1 MSWLITEID
10 GLKSGNNF
18 IEYKML
24 NFLKRVVTKKLLIY
38 AINISVNILVIY
50 FQIWGQDKI
59 DKKQKVILEKYV
71 NTKDNI
77 TVTKDTENL
86 VYLLDGHITKST
98 TLKMPKGIGLNKEN
112 KEILLENIIT
122 YISTNYPESTILKS
136 NNDEILVDLGY
147 TKRQINF
154 LGWEKVRMV
163 LFVAGSKDD
172 YKLYLIATV
181 KIASGN
187 SFLPPPS
194 KEFTQLESE
203 SAHNVKEYL
212 ERFLADLGKAISE
225 PKTDTRD

>member
-10 GLKSGNNF
+10 GLKSGNNS

-38 AINISVNILVIY
+38 AVNISVNILVIY
-50 FQIWGQDKI
+50 FQIRGEEKI
-59 DKKQKVILEKYV
+59 DIKEKVILQKYV
-71 NTKDNI
+71 KTKDNI
-77 TVTKDTENL
+77 TVTMDTENL
-86 VYLLDGHITKST
+86 VYLLDGYITKST
-98 TLKMPKGIGLNKEN
+98 TFKMPKGIGLNKEN

-187 SFLPPPS
+187 PFLPPPS

>member
-10 GLKSGNNF
+10 GLKSGNNS
-18 IEYKML
+18 IDYKMF
-24 NFLKRVVTKKLLIY
+24 NFLKRVVTKRLLIY
-38 AINISVNILVIY
+38 AVNISVNILVIY
-50 FQIWGQDKI
+50 FQIWGQEKI
-59 DKKQKVILEKYV
+59 DTKEKVILQKYV
-71 NTKDNI
+71 KTKDNI

-86 VYLLDGHITKST
+86 VYLLDGYITKST

-194 KEFTQLESE
+194 KEFSQLESE

>member
-1 MSWLITEID
+1 
-10 GLKSGNNF
+10 
-18 IEYKML
+18 ML

>member
-1 MSWLITEID
+1 
-10 GLKSGNNF
+10 
-18 IEYKML
+18 ML

-38 AINISVNILVIY
+38 VLNLSVNILVIY
-50 FQIWGQDKI
+50 FQFLGQEKMNI
-59 DKKQKVILEKYV
+59 KEKVILQKYV
-71 NTKDNI
+71 KTKDNI
-77 TVTKDTENL
+77 TVTKDTECL
-86 VYLLDGHITKST
+86 VYLLDGYITKSI
-98 TLKMPKGIGLNKEN
+98 TLKLPKGIGLNKEN

-136 NNDEILVDLGY
+136 NNEGILVDLGY
-147 TKRQINF
+147 TKRQISF

-163 LFVAGSKDD
+163 LFVAGSKGD

-187 SFLPPPS
+187 PFLPPPS

-225 PKTDTRD
+225 PKTDIRD

>member
-1 MSWLITEID
+1 
-10 GLKSGNNF
+10 
-18 IEYKML
+18 ML
-24 NFLKRVVTKKLLIY
+24 NFLKRVITKKLLIY
-38 AINISVNILVIY
+38 AVNISVNILVIY
-50 FQIWGQDKI
+50 FQFWGQEKI
-59 DKKQKVILEKYV
+59 DIKEKVILQKYV
-71 NTKDNI
+71 KTKDNM

-122 YISTNYPESTILKS
+122 YISTKYPESTILKS
-136 NNDEILVDLGY
+136 INDEILVDLGY
-147 TKRQINF
+147 TKREINF

-172 YKLYLIATV
+172 YKIYLIATV

-187 SFLPPPS
+187 PFLPPPS

-212 ERFLADLGKAISE
+212 ERFLADLGKAVSE

>member
-1 MSWLITEID
+1 
-10 GLKSGNNF
+10 
-18 IEYKML
+18 ML

-38 AINISVNILVIY
+38 AVNISVNILVIY
-50 FQIWGQDKI
+50 FQFWGQEKI
-59 DKKQKVILEKYV
+59 EIKEKVILQKYV
-71 NTKDNI
+71 KTKDNM

-122 YISTNYPESTILKS
+122 YISTKYPESTILKS
-136 NNDEILVDLGY
+136 INDEILVDLGY
-147 TKRQINF
+147 TKREIKF

-187 SFLPPPS
+187 PFLPPPS

-212 ERFLADLGKAISE
+212 ERFLADLGKAVSE

>member
-1 MSWLITEID
+1 
-10 GLKSGNNF
+10 
-18 IEYKML
+18 ML
-24 NFLKRVVTKKLLIY
+24 NFLKRVVKKKLLIY
-38 AINISVNILVIY
+38 VLNISVNILVIY
-50 FQIWGQDKI
+50 FQIWGQEKI
-59 DKKQKVILEKYV
+59 DTKEKVILQKYV
-71 NTKDNI
+71 KTKDNI

-86 VYLLDGHITKST
+86 VYLLDGYITKST

-122 YISTNYPESTILKS
+122 YVSTKYPESTILKS
-136 NNDEILVDLGY
+136 NNYEILVDLGY

-187 SFLPPPS
+187 PFLPPPS
-194 KEFTQLESE
+194 KEFTQLEGE

>member
-1 MSWLITEID
+1 
-10 GLKSGNNF
+10 
-18 IEYKML
+18 ML
-24 NFLKRVVTKKLLIY
+24 NFLKRVVRKKLLIY

-50 FQIWGQDKI
+50 FQIWGQEKI
-59 DKKQKVILEKYV
+59 DKKEKVILEKYV
-71 NTKDNI
+71 KTKDNI

-86 VYLLDGHITKST
+86 VYLLDGYITKST

>member
-1 MSWLITEID
+1 
-10 GLKSGNNF
+10 
-18 IEYKML
+18 ML

-38 AINISVNILVIY
+38 AVNISVNILVIY
-50 FQIWGQDKI
+50 FQIWGQEKI

-122 YISTNYPESTILKS
+122 YISSNYPESTILKS

>member
-10 GLKSGNNF
+10 GLKSGNNS
-18 IEYKML
+18 IEYKMF

-50 FQIWGQDKI
+50 FQIWGQEKI
-59 DKKQKVILEKYV
+59 DKKEKVILQKYV
-71 NTKDNI
+71 KTKDNI

>member
-1 MSWLITEID
+1 M
-10 GLKSGNNF
+10 LK
-18 IEYKML
+18 
-24 NFLKRVVTKKLLIY
+24 FLKRVVTKKLLIY
-38 AINISVNILVIY
+38 VLNISVNILVIY
-50 FQIWGQDKI
+50 FQIWGQEKI
-59 DKKQKVILEKYV
+59 DKKEKVILQKYV
-71 NTKDNI
+71 KTKDNI
-77 TVTKDTENL
+77 TVTMDTENL
-86 VYLLDGHITKST
+86 VYLLDGYIAKST
-98 TLKMPKGIGLNKEN
+98 TLKLPKGIGLNKEN

-136 NNDEILVDLGY
+136 NNDEILVNLGY

-187 SFLPPPS
+187 PFLPPPS

>member
-10 GLKSGNNF
+10 GLKSGNNS

-50 FQIWGQDKI
+50 FQIWGQEKI
-59 DKKQKVILEKYV
+59 DKKEKVILEKYV
-71 NTKDNI
+71 KTKDNI

-187 SFLPPPS
+187 PFLPPPN
-194 KEFTQLESE
+194 KEFTQLENE

-212 ERFLADLGKAISE
+212 ERFLAKVKFVQI
-225 PKTDTRD
+225 

>member
-1 MSWLITEID
+1 
-10 GLKSGNNF
+10 
-18 IEYKML
+18 ML
-24 NFLKRVVTKKLLIY
+24 NFLKRVVTKRLLIY
-38 AINISVNILVIY
+38 AVNISVNILVIY
-50 FQIWGQDKI
+50 FQIWGQEKLDIKE
-59 DKKQKVILEKYV
+59 KVILQKYV
-71 NTKDNI
+71 KTKDNI
-77 TVTKDTENL
+77 TITMDTENL
-86 VYLLDGHITKST
+86 VYLLDGYITKST

-122 YISTNYPESTILKS
+122 YVSTKYPESTILKS
-136 NNDEILVDLGY
+136 NNYEILVDLGY

-187 SFLPPPS
+187 PFLPPPS

-203 SAHNVKEYL
+203 YAHNVKEYL
-212 ERFLADLGKAISE
+212 ERFLAELGKAISE

>member
-10 GLKSGNNF
+10 GLKSGSNS
-18 IEYKML
+18 IYYKML
-24 NFLKRVVTKKLLIY
+24 NFLKQVVTKKLLIY
-38 AINISVNILVIY
+38 VLNISVNILVIY
-50 FQIWGQDKI
+50 FQIRGEEKI
-59 DKKQKVILEKYV
+59 DIKEKVILQKYV
-71 NTKDNI
+71 KTKDNI
-77 TVTKDTENL
+77 TFTMDRENL
-86 VYLLDGHITKST
+86 VYLLDGYITKST

-147 TKRQINF
+147 TKRQIKF

-187 SFLPPPS
+187 PFLPPPS

-212 ERFLADLGKAISE
+212 ERFLADLGKAVSE
-225 PKTDTRD
+225 PKKDTRD

>member
-1 MSWLITEID
+1 
-10 GLKSGNNF
+10 
-18 IEYKML
+18 ML
-24 NFLKRVVTKKLLIY
+24 NFLKQVVTKKLLIY
-38 AINISVNILVIY
+38 AVNISVNILVIY
-50 FQIWGQDKI
+50 FQIWGQEKI
-59 DKKQKVILEKYV
+59 DIKEKVILQKYV
-71 NTKDNI
+71 KTKDNI

-86 VYLLDGHITKST
+86 VYLLDGYITKST

-122 YISTNYPESTILKS
+122 YISTKYPESTILKS
-136 NNDEILVDLGY
+136 NNYEILVDLGY

-187 SFLPPPS
+187 PFLPPPS

-212 ERFLADLGKAISE
+212 ERFLADLGKALNE

>member
-1 MSWLITEID
+1 
-10 GLKSGNNF
+10 
-18 IEYKML
+18 ML

-86 VYLLDGHITKST
+86 VYLLDGYITKST

>member
-1 MSWLITEID
+1 
-10 GLKSGNNF
+10 
-18 IEYKML
+18 ML

-38 AINISVNILVIY
+38 AVNISVNILVIY

-59 DKKQKVILEKYV
+59 DIKEKVILQKYV
-71 NTKDNI
+71 KTKDNM

-122 YISTNYPESTILKS
+122 YISTKYPESTILKS

-187 SFLPPPS
+187 PFLPPPS
-194 KEFTQLESE
+194 KEFTLLESE

>member
-1 MSWLITEID
+1 
-10 GLKSGNNF
+10 
-18 IEYKML
+18 ML

-38 AINISVNILVIY
+38 AVNISVNILVIY
-50 FQIWGQDKI
+50 FQIRGQEKI
-59 DKKQKVILEKYV
+59 DIKEKVILQKYV
-71 NTKDNI
+71 KTKDNM

-122 YISTNYPESTILKS
+122 YISTKYPESTILKS

-147 TKRQINF
+147 TKREINF
-154 LGWEKVRMV
+154 LGWEKVRLV

-187 SFLPPPS
+187 PFLPPPS

>member
-1 MSWLITEID
+1 VSWLITEID
-10 GLKSGNNF
+10 GLKSGNNS
-18 IEYKML
+18 IDYKMF
-24 NFLKRVVTKKLLIY
+24 NFLKRVVTKRLLIY
-38 AINISVNILVIY
+38 AVNISVNILVIY
-50 FQIWGQDKI
+50 FQIWGQEKI
-59 DKKQKVILEKYV
+59 DTKEKVILQKYV
-71 NTKDNI
+71 KTKDNI

-86 VYLLDGHITKST
+86 VYLLDGYITKST

-122 YISTNYPESTILKS
+122 YVSTKYPESTILKS
-136 NNDEILVDLGY
+136 NNYEILVDLGY

-187 SFLPPPS
+187 PFLPPPS

-203 SAHNVKEYL
+203 YAHNVKEYL
-212 ERFLADLGKAISE
+212 ERFLAELGKAISE

>member
-10 GLKSGNNF
+10 GLKSGNNS
-18 IEYKML
+18 IDYKML

-38 AINISVNILVIY
+38 AVNISVNILVIY
-50 FQIWGQDKI
+50 FQIWGQEKI
-59 DKKQKVILEKYV
+59 DIKEKVILQKYV
-71 NTKDNI
+71 KTKDNM

-122 YISTNYPESTILKS
+122 YISTKYPESTILKS

-147 TKRQINF
+147 TKREINF

-187 SFLPPPS
+187 PFLPPPS
-194 KEFTQLESE
+194 NEFTQLESE

>member
-1 MSWLITEID
+1 
-10 GLKSGNNF
+10 
-18 IEYKML
+18 ML
-24 NFLKRVVTKKLLIY
+24 NFLKQVVTKKLLIY
-38 AINISVNILVIY
+38 VLNISVNILVIY
-50 FQIWGQDKI
+50 FQIWGQEKI
-59 DKKQKVILEKYV
+59 DIKEKVILQKYV
-71 NTKDNI
+71 KTKDNI
-77 TVTKDTENL
+77 TLTKDTENL
-86 VYLLDGHITKST
+86 VYLLDGYITKST

-122 YISTNYPESTILKS
+122 YISTNYPKSTILKS

-187 SFLPPPS
+187 PFLPPPS
-194 KEFTQLESE
+194 KEFTYLERE

-225 PKTDTRD
+225 LKTDTRD

>member
-1 MSWLITEID
+1 
-10 GLKSGNNF
+10 
-18 IEYKML
+18 ML

-38 AINISVNILVIY
+38 AVNISVNILVIY
-50 FQIWGQDKI
+50 FQIKGEEKI
-59 DKKQKVILEKYV
+59 EIKEKVILKKYV
-71 NTKDNI
+71 KTKDNI
-77 TVTKDTENL
+77 TVTKDIENL
-86 VYLLDGHITKST
+86 VYLLDGYITKST

-122 YISTNYPESTILKS
+122 YISTKYPESTILKS
-136 NNDEILVDLGY
+136 NNYEILVDLGY

-187 SFLPPPS
+187 PFLPPPS

-212 ERFLADLGKAISE
+212 ERFLADLGKALSE

>member
-1 MSWLITEID
+1 
-10 GLKSGNNF
+10 
-18 IEYKML
+18 ML

-38 AINISVNILVIY
+38 AVNISVNILVIY
-50 FQIWGQDKI
+50 FQIWGQEKI
-59 DKKQKVILEKYV
+59 DKKEKVILEKYV
-71 NTKDNI
+71 KTKDNI
-77 TVTKDTENL
+77 TVTMDTENL
-86 VYLLDGHITKST
+86 VYLLDGYITKST
-98 TLKMPKGIGLNKEN
+98 TLKMPKGIGLNEEN

-187 SFLPPPS
+187 PFLPPPS

-203 SAHNVKEYL
+203 YAHNVKEYL
-212 ERFLADLGKAISE
+212 ERFLADLGKALSE

>member
-1 MSWLITEID
+1 
-10 GLKSGNNF
+10 
-18 IEYKML
+18 ML
-24 NFLKRVVTKKLLIY
+24 NFLKRVVKKKLLIY
-38 AINISVNILVIY
+38 VLNISVNILVIY
-50 FQIWGQDKI
+50 FQIWGQEKLDIKE
-59 DKKQKVILEKYV
+59 KVILQKYV
-71 NTKDNI
+71 KTKDNI
-77 TVTKDTENL
+77 TITMDTENL
-86 VYLLDGHITKST
+86 VYLLDGYITKST

-122 YISTNYPESTILKS
+122 YISTNYPKSTILKS

-187 SFLPPPS
+187 PFLPPPS

-203 SAHNVKEYL
+203 YAHNVKEYL
-212 ERFLADLGKAISE
+212 ERFLAELGKAISE

>member
-10 GLKSGNNF
+10 GLKSGNNP
-18 IEYKML
+18 IDYKML
-24 NFLKRVVTKKLLIY
+24 NFLKRVVKKKLLIY
-38 AINISVNILVIY
+38 VLNISVNILVIY
-50 FQIWGQDKI
+50 FQIWGQEKLDIKE
-59 DKKQKVILEKYV
+59 KVILQKYV
-71 NTKDNI
+71 KTKDNI
-77 TVTKDTENL
+77 TITMDTENL
-86 VYLLDGHITKST
+86 VYLLDGYITKST

-122 YISTNYPESTILKS
+122 YISTNYPKSTILKS

-172 YKLYLIATV
+172 YKLYLIAIV

-187 SFLPPPS
+187 PFLPPPS

-203 SAHNVKEYL
+203 YAHNVKEYL
-212 ERFLADLGKAISE
+212 ERFLAELGKAISE

>member
-1 MSWLITEID
+1 MSWLITEIE
-10 GLKSGNNF
+10 GLKSGNNS

-38 AINISVNILVIY
+38 AVNISVNILVIY
-50 FQIWGQDKI
+50 FQIWGQEKI
-59 DKKQKVILEKYV
+59 DKKEKVILEKYV
-71 NTKDNI
+71 KTKDNI
-77 TVTKDTENL
+77 TVTMDTENL
-86 VYLLDGHITKST
+86 VYLLDGYITKST
-98 TLKMPKGIGLNKEN
+98 TLKMPKGIGLNEEN

>member
-1 MSWLITEID
+1 
-10 GLKSGNNF
+10 
-18 IEYKML
+18 ML

-50 FQIWGQDKI
+50 FQIWGQEKI
-59 DKKQKVILEKYV
+59 DKKEKVILQKYV
-71 NTKDNI
+71 KTKDNI
-77 TVTKDTENL
+77 TLTRDTENL

>member
-1 MSWLITEID
+1 M
-10 GLKSGNNF
+10 F
-18 IEYKML
+18 

-50 FQIWGQDKI
+50 FQIWGQEKI
-59 DKKQKVILEKYV
+59 DKKEKVILQKYV
-71 NTKDNI
+71 KTKDNI

>member
-1 MSWLITEID
+1 
-10 GLKSGNNF
+10 
-18 IEYKML
+18 ML

-50 FQIWGQDKI
+50 FQIWGQEKI
-59 DKKQKVILEKYV
+59 DKKEKVILQKYV
-71 NTKDNI
+71 KTKDNI

-194 KEFTQLESE
+194 KEFSQLESE

>member
-1 MSWLITEID
+1 MIS
-10 GLKSGNNF
+10 
-18 IEYKML
+18 
-24 NFLKRVVTKKLLIY
+24 FLKRLVREKLLIY
-38 AINISVNILVIY
+38 VLNISVNILVIY
-50 FQIWGQDKI
+50 FQICGEEKI
-59 DKKQKVILEKYV
+59 DIKEKVILQKYV
-71 NTKDNI
+71 KTKDNI
-77 TVTKDTENL
+77 TLTKDTENL

-98 TLKMPKGIGLNKEN
+98 TLKLPKGIGLNKEN
-112 KEILLENIIT
+112 QEILLENIIT

-147 TKRQINF
+147 NKRQISF

-187 SFLPPPS
+187 PFLPPPS
-194 KEFTQLESE
+194 KEFTQLESD
-203 SAHNVKEYL
+203 SAQNVKEYL

>member
-1 MSWLITEID
+1 
-10 GLKSGNNF
+10 
-18 IEYKML
+18 ML
-24 NFLKRVVTKKLLIY
+24 NFLKRVITKKLLIY
-38 AINISVNILVIY
+38 AVNISVNILVIY

-59 DKKQKVILEKYV
+59 DIKEKVILQKYV
-71 NTKDNI
+71 KTKDNM

-122 YISTNYPESTILKS
+122 YISTKYPESTILKS

-187 SFLPPPS
+187 PFLPPPS
-194 KEFTQLESE
+194 KEFTLLESE

>member
-10 GLKSGNNF
+10 GLKSGNNS

-38 AINISVNILVIY
+38 AVNISVNILVIY
-50 FQIWGQDKI
+50 FQIWGQEKI
-59 DKKQKVILEKYV
+59 DKKEKVILQKYV
-71 NTKDNI
+71 KTKDNI

>member
-1 MSWLITEID
+1 
-10 GLKSGNNF
+10 
-18 IEYKML
+18 ML

-38 AINISVNILVIY
+38 AVNISVNILVIY
-50 FQIWGQDKI
+50 FQIKGEEKI
-59 DKKQKVILEKYV
+59 EIKEKVILQKYV
-71 NTKDNI
+71 KTKDNI
-77 TVTKDTENL
+77 TVTKNIENL
-86 VYLLDGHITKST
+86 VYLLDGYITKST

-122 YISTNYPESTILKS
+122 YISTKYPESTILKS
-136 NNDEILVDLGY
+136 NNYEILVDLGY

-187 SFLPPPS
+187 PFLPPPS

-212 ERFLADLGKAISE
+212 ERFLADLGKALSE